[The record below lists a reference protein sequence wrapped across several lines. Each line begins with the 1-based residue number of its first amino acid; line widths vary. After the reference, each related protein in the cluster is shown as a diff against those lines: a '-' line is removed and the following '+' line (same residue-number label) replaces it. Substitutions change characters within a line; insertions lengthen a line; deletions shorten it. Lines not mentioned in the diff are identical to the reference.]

1 MNNYKRHLTFDNL
14 SIFLL
19 SIYPLM
25 LILGSFV
32 SELLNFFIILTF
44 ILYVSKNDII
54 KIINN
59 KIFIYCLIIWLFFII
74 NLLFFSNYFYVSL
87 PRAIFFARFIL
98 LFISVVYLL
107 NKIKNKLSYVVFFW
121 LVFFTFIYI
130 DLIIQYFYNKNLF
143 NQTSPWPGRLSG
155 IMGLKL
161 NISALILGFI
171 PLIVGFFY
179 QKKNFFLS
187 FSIIFLTC
195 VILILINERGNTLR
209 FFIFTF
215 LFFLFIKNYSLKFK
229 LFFFVSILFFFF
241 AIIFFSK
248 GDHSL
253 KQRYFIEPKATFN
266 NKSILDGAKA
276 TTYGAHYFTA
286 IKIFKNYPLLGSG
299 LKTYRVECFKEIYDD
314 KSLLFNKQRC
324 STHPHQIYFEIL
336 SELGIV
342 GFLVFFGIF
351 FLIISK
357 KFINFFKANDY
368 QLLTVTLYV
377 SIVFLPLIPSGSFF
391 TSFGATIFWLNFSFM
406 IKNNFN
412 EK

>member
-121 LVFFTFIYI
+121 LFFFTFIYI
-130 DLIIQYFYNKNLF
+130 DLIVQYFYNKNLF

-161 NISALILGFI
+161 NMSALILGFV
-171 PLIVGFFY
+171 PLIIGFFY

-195 VILILINERGNTLR
+195 VMLILINERGNTLR

-215 LFFLFIKNYSLKFK
+215 LFFLFIKNYNLKFK
-229 LFFFVSILFFFF
+229 LIFFVSILLFFF

-248 GDHSL
+248 GDYSL
-253 KQRYFIEPKATFN
+253 KQRYFIEPKATFS

-336 SELGIV
+336 SELGII

-351 FLIISK
+351 FLIIFK
-357 KFINFFKANDY
+357 KFFIFFKVNDY
-368 QLLTVTLYV
+368 QLLTATLYV
-377 SIVFLPLIPSGSFF
+377 LIVFLPLIPSGSFF
-391 TSFGATIFWLNFSFM
+391 TSFSATIFWLNFSFM
-406 IKNNFN
+406 IRNNFN
-412 EK
+412 E

>member
-179 QKKNFFLS
+179 QKKNFFYHLVL
-187 FSIIFLTC
+187 FS
-195 VILILINERGNTLR
+195 
-209 FFIFTF
+209 
-215 LFFLFIKNYSLKFK
+215 
-229 LFFFVSILFFFF
+229 
-241 AIIFFSK
+241 
-248 GDHSL
+248 
-253 KQRYFIEPKATFN
+253 
-266 NKSILDGAKA
+266 
-276 TTYGAHYFTA
+276 
-286 IKIFKNYPLLGSG
+286 
-299 LKTYRVECFKEIYDD
+299 
-314 KSLLFNKQRC
+314 
-324 STHPHQIYFEIL
+324 
-336 SELGIV
+336 
-342 GFLVFFGIF
+342 
-351 FLIISK
+351 
-357 KFINFFKANDY
+357 
-368 QLLTVTLYV
+368 
-377 SIVFLPLIPSGSFF
+377 
-391 TSFGATIFWLNFSFM
+391 
-406 IKNNFN
+406 
-412 EK
+412 